1 MDRIPLLGHR
11 NPDQV
16 VAYRDG
22 RPVRRRRFLADV
34 ARTAARLPA
43 GGHLLNAC
51 TDRYAFAV
59 GLVASVVARTV
70 SLLPANLAPET
81 VRQLLQ
87 FRPDLICLTDGDD
100 VPDVR
105 CLRYVDAAPGDTD
118 ETMDG
123 VPEVDGDQP
132 VAWLFTSGS
141 TGEPVPHLRTWGS
154 LWRNV
159 GIEARRLAL
168 DSAGNQT
175 IVATVP
181 AQHSYGFESSLL
193 VALRSGAAF
202 SSARPF
208 FPDDVRRALEAVP
221 APRILVST
229 PFHLHLLAESDTRL
243 PPVALLL
250 SATAPLA
257 VELAQRL
264 EAMTGAPLLEIYGS
278 TDSGQ
283 IASRRT
289 TTSLEWQ
296 LFDDVR
302 LRPDAEGTWVEGG
315 HVGAAVLL
323 HDVLEVVGEDRF
335 LLHGR
340 TADLVNIA
348 GKRSSLGYLNHQLAC
363 VPGVQDGVFVVPDE
377 VSSGSGITR
386 LAAVVVAPGLDPEA
400 IRRSLRER
408 IDPVFLPRPL
418 VVVAT
423 LPRNATGK
431 LPRADLLAIVA
442 DRAGPARDG
451 R

>member
-11 NPDQV
+11 DPAQI

-22 RPVRRRRFLADV
+22 RPVSRRRFLADV

-59 GLVASVVARTV
+59 GLAAAIVARTV

-81 VRQLLQ
+81 LRQLRQ
-87 FRPDLICLTDGDD
+87 FRPDLVCLVDGDELPG
-100 VPDVR
+100 VH
-105 CLRYVDAAPGDTD
+105 CLRHADAPPGDAED
-118 ETMDG
+118 LPGG
-123 VPEVDGDQP
+123 VPEIAGDQP

-154 LWRNV
+154 LWRNT
-159 GIEARRLAL
+159 GIEAQRLGL
-168 DSAGNQT
+168 DGNQT

-193 VALRSGAAF
+193 VALRSGSAF
-202 SSARPF
+202 SAARPF
-208 FPDDVRRALEAVP
+208 YPDDIRRALEAVP

-229 PFHLHLLAESDTRL
+229 PFHLHLLAESGTQL
-243 PPVALLL
+243 PAVALLL

-257 VELAQRL
+257 LELAQRL

-289 TTSLEWQ
+289 TASAEWQ

-302 LRPDAEGTWVEGG
+302 LRPGVDGTWVEGG

-323 HDVLEVVGEDRF
+323 HDVLEVVGHDHF

-348 GKRSSLGYLNHQLAC
+348 GKRSSLGYLNHQLASI
-363 VPGVQDGVFVVPDE
+363 PGVCDGVFVIPDE
-377 VSSGSGITR
+377 ASTGSGITR
-386 LAAVVVAPGLDPEA
+386 LAAVVVAPGLDAEA

-418 VVVAT
+418 VVVAA

-431 LPRADLLAIVA
+431 LPRSELLALLA
-442 DRAGPARDG
+442 DRGGAARTA